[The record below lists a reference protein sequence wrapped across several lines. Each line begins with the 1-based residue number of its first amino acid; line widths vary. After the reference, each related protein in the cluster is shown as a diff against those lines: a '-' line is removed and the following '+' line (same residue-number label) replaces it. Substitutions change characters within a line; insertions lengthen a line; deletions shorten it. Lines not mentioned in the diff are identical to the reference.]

1 MFLSHALV
9 LGEKLLRACS
19 TPSGLPY
26 SNINLGNGAGT
37 GTPWA
42 SGVRFLLRGEG
53 PCQTCFA
60 PFPRTPCLV
69 PSHSRV
75 LRSFLDCM
83 DCCWLIVGHQS
94 IIIAEAASIL
104 VEFTQ
109 LSRLTGDKRFSDAV
123 SGGGGGAGGS
133 ELRYSTLAG
142 PPQSQLTNC
151 SLARVVVH
159 DPG

>member
-1 MFLSHALV
+1 VSSDSVFLSHALV

-60 PFPRTPCLV
+60 PFPRTRLAL
-69 PSHSRV
+69 SRV
-75 LRSFLDCM
+75 TYVFCARSLLAWIVVVCSFLG
-83 DCCWLIVGHQS
+83 IR
-94 IIIAEAASIL
+94 ASSL
-104 VEFTQ
+104 
-109 LSRLTGDKRFSDAV
+109 RRPRRFWS
-123 SGGGGGAGGS
+123 
-133 ELRYSTLAG
+133 
-142 PPQSQLTNC
+142 
-151 SLARVVVH
+151 SL
-159 DPG
+159 PS

>member
-1 MFLSHALV
+1 MVLSHALV

-53 PCQTCFA
+53 PCQTCFT
-60 PFPRTPCLV
+60 PFPARLAA
-69 PSHSRV
+69 RV

-123 SGGGGGAGGS
+123 SGGGGGG
-133 ELRYSTLAG
+133 ELRDSTFAG
-142 PPQSQLTNC
+142 RPQSQPTDCL
-151 SLARVVVH
+151 LARVVVH